1 MTDTKNEMRL
11 LDGLV
16 DPLLAPL
23 LTLPPGAH
31 VVQLACGTGGLSLAL
46 ARRRADLRITAID
59 IEPGV
64 LRIARAAAADD
75 DLTVDFRA
83 MSMAGLDLGDG
94 SADAV
99 MSRMGLLMPG
109 TAPFD
114 VAAREAARILR
125 PGGILSIATWTDL
138 ATSPYTGFGLP
149 VLRRLLPEVPDF
161 NQVFAASA
169 RPGALEG
176 HLAAAGLVD
185 VDASWFRWETEY
197 PGFDAWWSFGTGF
210 GPLKALFDS
219 LDERQLTEAR
229 RSMADDLSAHRT
241 ESGSYRLPATCRLLS
256 ARR

>member
-1 MTDTKNEMRL
+1 MRL
-11 LDGLV
+11 LDGLA
-16 DPLLAPL
+16 DPLLAPV

-46 ARRRADLRITAID
+46 ARRRADLRITAVDID
-59 IEPGV
+59 PGV
-64 LRIARAAAADD
+64 LRIARAAAADE
-75 DLTVDFRA
+75 DLPVDFRA
-83 MSMAGLDLGDG
+83 MSMAGLDFGDG

-99 MSRMGLLMPG
+99 ISRMGLLMPG

-114 VAAREAARILR
+114 LAAREAARILR
-125 PGGILSIATWTDL
+125 PGGILSVATWTDL
-138 ATSPYTGFGLP
+138 AASPYTGFGLP
-149 VLRRLLPEVPDF
+149 VLRRLLPEGAVPDF

-185 VDASWFRWETEY
+185 VDASWFRWEAEY
-197 PGFDAWWSFGTGF
+197 PSFEDWWAFDTGF

-219 LDERQLTEAR
+219 LDDRQLAEAR
-229 RSMADDLSAHRT
+229 RAMTDDISVHRT
-241 ESGSYRLPATCRLLS
+241 ESGGYRLPATCRLIS